1 MNRLTQLM
9 RPATRATGRF
19 SSPLLKT
26 PVQGK
31 RHLSIHE
38 YLSMGLLNQYG
49 IRTPK
54 GEVAKSA
61 EEAYQIA
68 TKLGTDD
75 MVIKAQVLAG
85 GRGKGTFDT
94 GLKGGVRTIYSP
106 AEAKQLASQM
116 LGHTLVTK
124 QTGAAGKVCN
134 AVYVVERKYVR
145 REFYFAI
152 LMDRVSQGPVV
163 VASSQGGVDIE
174 SVAAENPEAIHKL
187 PVDLKKGLQRAD
199 AVRLAEQMGFS
210 KQCVEDA
217 ADSMLNLYKL
227 FVDKDATMIEINP
240 MAESAQHEVLCMDAK
255 FGFDDNAD
263 FRQKDVFSLRDTTQ
277 EDPREVQAHK
287 FNLNYIGLDGDIG
300 CLVNGAGLAMAT
312 MDIIK
317 LNGGDPANF
326 LDVGGSATTQQVTE
340 AFKIISSDSHVS
352 AILVNIFGGIM
363 RCDVI
368 AEGIIAAV
376 NELKLDIPLVVRL
389 QGTNVE
395 KAKELIA
402 NSDLRIIAC
411 DNLDEAARKAVQ
423 LSKIVKMAKKANIKV
438 QFEAAN

>member
-1 MNRLTQLM
+1 MFRFSRLAMPT
-9 RPATRATGRF
+9 TGRISF
-19 SSPLLKT
+19 QT
-26 PVQGK
+26 PAAAIGK

-38 YLSMGLLNQYG
+38 YLSMGLLNKYG
-49 IRTPK
+49 IKTPR
-54 GEVAKSA
+54 GEVAKTP
-61 EEAYQIA
+61 EEAYQA
-68 TKLGTDD
+68 ALKLGTDD

-85 GRGKGTFDT
+85 GRGKGTFDN

-106 AEAKQLASQM
+106 NEAKSFAEKM

-152 LMDRVSQGPVV
+152 LMDRATQGPVV

-187 PVDLKKGLQRAD
+187 PVDLQKGLQRAD
-199 AVRLAEQMGFS
+199 AVRLAEQIGFS

-227 FVDKDATMIEINP
+227 FVAKDATMVEINP

-263 FRQKDVFSLRDTTQ
+263 FRQPDIFGLRDVTQ
-277 EDPREVQAHK
+277 EDPREVKAHEFK
-287 FNLNYIGLDGDIG
+287 LNYIGLDGDIG
-300 CLVNGAGLAMAT
+300 CLVNGAGLAMST

-317 LNGGDPANF
+317 LNGGEPANF
-326 LDVGGSATTQQVTE
+326 LDVGGSATAQQVTE

-368 AEGIIAAV
+368 AEGIITAV
-376 NELKLDIPLVVRL
+376 NQLSLNIPLVVRL

-395 KAKELIA
+395 EAKKLIA
-402 NSDLRIIAC
+402 SSNLRIIAC
-411 DNLDEAARKAVQ
+411 DDLDEAARKAVQ
-423 LSKIVKMAKKANIKV
+423 LSKIVKLAKKANIQVK
-438 QFEAAN
+438 FELPI